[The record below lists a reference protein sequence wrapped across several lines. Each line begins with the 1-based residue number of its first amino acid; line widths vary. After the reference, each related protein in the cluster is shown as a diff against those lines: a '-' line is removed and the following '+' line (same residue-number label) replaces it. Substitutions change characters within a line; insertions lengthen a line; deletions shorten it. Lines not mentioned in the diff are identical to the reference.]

1 MGTFTRNTVTKGK
14 YKGIVAT
21 EDGFMDDETGEAIDL
36 AKQLHEVYGDYPFE
50 LVTSY
55 KTDEDV

>member
-1 MGTFTRNTVTKGK
+1 MGTFTRNTVVKGK

-21 EDGFMDDETGEAIDL
+21 EDGFMDDETGETIDL
-36 AKQLHEVYGDYPFE
+36 AKQLHEVYGDNPFE
-50 LVTSY
+50 LVTSH